1 MLRRTGPAME
11 TVDVTTAA
19 HAPRTLFE
27 KLWEPHVVHE
37 RDDGYTLLYIDR
49 HYLGDDLPRETFDVL
64 ARKGLKVRRP
74 AQTYAMA
81 DHYASTHGRSVADV
95 TDAPR
100 RELVERLFHFTRIQS
115 IPLFAL
121 DDPSHGIVHVT
132 GPEQGLTLPGMTVV
146 CGDSHTSTHGALGAL
161 GFGIGSSEVS
171 HVLATQ
177 TLWQKRPLTMLARLD
192 GALAAGV
199 TAKDLI
205 LALIAQI
212 GVAGGVGH
220 AIEYAGS
227 AIDALSVEARMTLC
241 NMTIEAGARA
251 GVIAPDE
258 TTFAYLEGRPFAPG
272 GQAWSA
278 SVADWRLL
286 SSDAQ
291 ARFARR
297 VSLDASRVA
306 PMVTWGTNP
315 AQACAI
321 EGDVPDPDA
330 YADAQ
335 QRARAAAALD
345 YMGIRA
351 GQPLAGLPVDR
362 VFVGSCTNGRLEDLR
377 LAARVLEGRHVRVPT
392 LVVPGSR
399 AVREAAAAEGLD
411 RIFIEAGARWGEPGC
426 SMCLAINGDLA
437 QPGERIAS
445 TTNRNFVGRQGR
457 GARTHLLNPGMAA
470 AAAVT
475 GRLTDHREW
484 LR

>member
-1 MLRRTGPAME
+1 ME
-11 TVDVTTAA
+11 TRDVSSAA
-19 HAPRTLFE
+19 RAARTLFD
-27 KLWEPHVVHE
+27 KLWEPHVVHQ

-49 HYLGDDLPRETFDVL
+49 HYLGDDLPRATFDLL
-64 ARKGLKVRRP
+64 AQKGLKVRRP
-74 AQTYAMA
+74 ERTYAMA
-81 DHYASTHGRSVADV
+81 DHYASTHGRAVQDV
-95 TDAPR
+95 VDAPR
-100 RELVERLFHFTRIQS
+100 RELVEKLIHFTRSQS
-115 IPLFAL
+115 IPLFGL
-121 DDPSHGIVHVT
+121 DDPRHGIVHVT

-177 TLWQKRPLTMLARLD
+177 TLWQKRPLAMLARLD
-192 GALAAGV
+192 GVLAAGV

-212 GVAGGVGH
+212 GVSGGSGH
-220 AIEYAGS
+220 AIEYAGD

-251 GVIAPDE
+251 GIIAPDD
-258 TTFAYLEGRPFAPG
+258 TTFAYIEGRPFAPSG
-272 GQAWSA
+272 DAWRA
-278 SVADWRLL
+278 SVAAWRELA
-286 SSDAQ
+286 SDPHAH
-291 ARFARR
+291 FARS
-297 VSLDASRVA
+297 VSLDAARVA

-315 AQACAI
+315 AQACGI
-321 EGDVPDPDA
+321 EGLVPDPAA
-330 YADAQ
+330 YPEWQ
-335 QRARAAAALD
+335 QRERAAAALD

-362 VFVGSCTNGRLEDLR
+362 VFVGSCTNGRIEDLR

-399 AVREAAAAEGLD
+399 AVQQAAAAEGLD

-437 QPGERIAS
+437 QPGERVAS

-475 GRLTDHREW
+475 GRLIDHREL